1 MEEEKLT
8 EEKQEE
14 LINEQKKLM
23 RKSLRMI
30 ISFFTL
36 TVTCAILLVLL
47 QDNKFFIF
55 NIHRSFDN
63 VPNPLITQMFSI
75 FFIVIIAVGLISY
88 LSMLVAYLKRR
99 NMSFDEKV
107 DSLSKYKRIYNLS
120 DIFSVV
126 PIFLVIVMIVNGFFF
141 SFAQVD
147 GPSMMPTFCDN
158 DAVIIKYVDE
168 YEAQDIIIFQVEE
181 NDGSVI
187 YLIKRLIA
195 IPGDKLVV
203 NSTGVWVN
211 DVLIEDNIVS
221 GTVSYNVETI
231 PDGYYY
237 VLGDNRNNSS
247 DSRTRGL
254 ISYEDLIGRVVLK
267 VSSNTCN

>member
-30 ISFFTL
+30 ISFFAL

-120 DIFSVV
+120 
-126 PIFLVIVMIVNGFFF
+126 
-141 SFAQVD
+141 
-147 GPSMMPTFCDN
+147 
-158 DAVIIKYVDE
+158 
-168 YEAQDIIIFQVEE
+168 
-181 NDGSVI
+181 
-187 YLIKRLIA
+187 
-195 IPGDKLVV
+195 
-203 NSTGVWVN
+203 
-211 DVLIEDNIVS
+211 
-221 GTVSYNVETI
+221 
-231 PDGYYY
+231 
-237 VLGDNRNNSS
+237 
-247 DSRTRGL
+247 
-254 ISYEDLIGRVVLK
+254 
-267 VSSNTCN
+267 